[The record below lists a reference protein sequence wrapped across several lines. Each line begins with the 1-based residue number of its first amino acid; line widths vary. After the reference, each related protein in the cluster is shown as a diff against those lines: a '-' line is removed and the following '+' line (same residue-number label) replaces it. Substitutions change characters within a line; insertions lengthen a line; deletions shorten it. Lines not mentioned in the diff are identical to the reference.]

1 MTRITAAVDEI
12 EKDFDRYLDSVIA
25 GGEVIVL
32 KDGKEVGRIVPA
44 VSDDAPITES
54 LTGILKENAERDEA
68 RSQALKEKLMPDIL

>member
-54 LTGILKENAERDEA
+54 LTGILKENAELDEA

>member
-54 LTGILKENAERDEA
+54 LTGILKENAELDEA
-68 RSQALKEKLMPDIL
+68 RSQALKEKLMPDIP

>member
-44 VSDDAPITES
+44 VYDDAPITES
-54 LTGILKENAERDEA
+54 LTGILKEKAGFDEI
-68 RSQALKEKLMPDIL
+68 RSKTLKEELTPDIP

>member
-1 MTRITAAVDEI
+1 MARITAAVDEI

-54 LTGILKENAERDEA
+54 LTGILKENAELDEA

>member
-54 LTGILKENAERDEA
+54 LTGILKEKAGFDEI
-68 RSQALKEKLMPDIL
+68 RSKTLKEELTPDIP